1 MKTKEVERIINKR
14 KRLTQRELDTRSH
27 RLKDWLE
34 DNFVSGKFF
43 TIEEICKYVRD
54 EEGEPYFKLNTNPH
68 IHDKC
73 IALSQTVKDLNWHTG
88 RECYIPIIKD
98 KNGSIKLAEN
108 KEELEC
114 FINGLKRKV
123 ENANKYAN
131 HLQGLIDLADTIP
144 FINQANRVLK
154 DSEIKPIEVYA
165 Q

>member
-1 MKTKEVERIINKR
+1 MKTQEVERIIKRR
-14 KRLTQRELDTRSH
+14 KRLTQKQLFTRQH

-34 DNFVSGKFF
+34 GHQIGRYWSIK
-43 TIEEICKYVRD
+43 EICDLVRD
-54 EEGEPYFKLNTNPH
+54 DEGEPYFKLNTNPH

-88 RECYIPIIKD
+88 RERCIPIIKD

-108 KEELEC
+108 KKELEC